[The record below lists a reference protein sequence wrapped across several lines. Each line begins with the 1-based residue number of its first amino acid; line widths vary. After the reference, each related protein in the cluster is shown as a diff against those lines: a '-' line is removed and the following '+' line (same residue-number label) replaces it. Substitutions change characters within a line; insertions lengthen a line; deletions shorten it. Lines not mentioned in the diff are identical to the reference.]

1 MTKLDEHLNMQKLKQ
16 LIPASKFMLS
26 GLLCLAVAV
35 PASAQGVTG
44 SPLEPLTVAPTS
56 TPSLETLTPTTSI
69 QVQKP
74 TTQSVSSGS
83 AQACAGKLGVHRTI
97 KVSPKNAFLVGV
109 DNHARLGLRRK
120 EVVLTFDDGPRA
132 GITEPILKA
141 LADEC
146 VLATFFA
153 LGRSARQFPH
163 LLARVAKEGHTVG
176 THSQSHPLLTKR
188 KSDGV
193 DAEVRRGIAS
203 AEAAL
208 KGSGHEL
215 SNFFRYPY
223 LARSK
228 RTDAIVKGYGLVGFH
243 MNIDSWDWK
252 DQTPDE
258 MLKTTLRRTR
268 GEGSGIVLFHDIQEK
283 TAIALPKYLRVLR
296 QEGYKI
302 VHLIPGDSDFD
313 YRQDLASRVPTPL
326 VRPAFAPS
334 APSGAIVPVSTG
346 NAAAGNVT
354 DNAVVAS
361 ISPVTVDDV
370 SGLNSPESSL
380 LEDNRANAASRLRA
394 LELKK
399 QEEKKELAKRE
410 RAKRLAALPA
420 PLPKRKPKRRK
431 VTSIQSKPS
440 APELRGSQPINSDPV
455 QPVIAGQNPSGEQ
468 AATITSGFEPLPKKK
483 KKKRFRL
490 LRKLFTNT
498 DDRSQ

>member
-1 MTKLDEHLNMQKLKQ
+1 MIKLYEHLNIQKLKQ
-16 LIPASKFMLS
+16 LIPASKLVLS
-26 GLLCLAVAV
+26 GLLCLSVAV
-35 PASAQGVTG
+35 PASAQGVTR
-44 SPLEPLTVAPTS
+44 SPLEPLTAAPTS
-56 TPSLETLTPTTSI
+56 TPSLRTLAPTTSI
-69 QVQKP
+69 QVRKP
-74 TTQSVSSGS
+74 TTQSVNSGS

-188 KSDGV
+188 NSDGV

-252 DQTPDE
+252 DQTPEE
-258 MLKTTLRRTR
+258 MLQTTLRRTR

-283 TAIALPKYLRVLR
+283 TAIALPKYLRILR

-326 VRPAFAPS
+326 VRPAFAPNT
-334 APSGAIVPVSTG
+334 PSGAIVPVSTG
-346 NAAAGNVT
+346 NAALENVT

-361 ISPVTVDDV
+361 VSPVTVDDA
-370 SGLNSPESSL
+370 SSLNSTEGSL
-380 LEDNRANAASRLRA
+380 LEGNRANAASRLRA
-394 LELKK
+394 LELQKE
-399 QEEKKELAKRE
+399 EEKKELAKRE
-410 RAKRLAALPA
+410 RARRLAALPA
-420 PLPKRKPKRRK
+420 PQPKRKPKRRK
-431 VTSIQSKPS
+431 VTSLQPKSNT
-440 APELRGSQPINSDPV
+440 PELRGSQPINSDPV
-455 QPVIAGQNPSGEQ
+455 QPVITGQNPSSEQ
-468 AATITSGFEPLPKKK
+468 TATIASGFEPLPKKK

-490 LRKLFTNT
+490 FRKLFTNT
-498 DDRSQ
+498 DEGS